1 MSKFVEVGKL
11 AGMADGSLRSVQ
23 VNGQKV
29 VLVRLG
35 DDLFALKDECSHEEF
50 PLSEGWVE
58 DGRLSCAFH
67 GAKFDPKTG
76 EALSLP
82 AYESVKTFA
91 VRVQNGTIEISV
103 E

>member
-1 MSKFVEVGKL
+1 MSKFVEVGEL
-11 AGMADGSLRSVQ
+11 AGMAQGSLRRVQ
-23 VNGQKV
+23 VSGQKI

-35 DDLFALKDECSHEEF
+35 DEVFALKDECSHEEF

-58 DGRLSCAFH
+58 DGCLSCAYH
-67 GAKFDPKTG
+67 GAKFNPKTG
-76 EALSLP
+76 AALSLP

-91 VRVQNGTIEISV
+91 VRIQNGKIEINV